1 MAIIYS
7 YPKTA
12 PLAADLLIVSRQP
25 SDPDETANYSVSVS
39 DIATLVTGLQQYTLK
54 AGTKAGTSV
63 PLTLDS
69 DTGTDS
75 TVNFTEGT
83 NITLT
88 QTSATEITIASSGG
102 GATSLNG
109 LTDVLIDGTSTY
121 LVSIPAGLSGNP
133 SHNTIIGNG
142 NATALTTANSNT
154 IVGRGNAI
162 ALSTGIS
169 NTIIGKG
176 TGIGITSSGSNILI
190 GNAAGPLFNAGGS
203 NIIIGNSSM
212 TRPETY
218 DQNVAIGHNTLFLAG
233 IGGTEC
239 EYNTAVGIGAGG
251 TTYRSGS
258 NNTILGYD
266 ADTSAAS
273 VSNEF
278 TLGNSSVSV
287 LRCAVTSITSLSDAR
302 DKTDIKDL
310 SYGVDFIK
318 SLTPREFTWNN
329 RPEVRV
335 VRDENGNETE
345 KEIES
350 KNKGKKD
357 FGFVAQEVQALDNDT
372 LRLIYNSNPEKLE
385 MSYGKLVP
393 ILVQA
398 VKELTSRLEALEN

>member
-75 TVNFTEGT
+75 TVNFTEGS

-88 QTSATEITIASSGG
+88 QTSATEITIASAG

-109 LTDVLIDGTSTY
+109 LTDALIDGTSTY

-133 SHNTIIGNG
+133 ASNTILGNG
-142 NATALTTANSNT
+142 NATALTTA
-154 IVGRGNAI
+154 G
-162 ALSTGIS
+162 S

-176 TGIGITSSGSNILI
+176 TGTGITTNGSNILI
-190 GNAAGPLFNAGGS
+190 GSGAGPLFNAGTS
-203 NIIIGNSSM
+203 NIIIGNAAM

-218 DQNVAIGHNTLFLAG
+218 NSNVAIGGNTLFLAG
-233 IGGTEC
+233 LGGTTC
-239 EYNTAVGIGAGG
+239 EQNTAVGVGAGG

-278 TLGNSSVSV
+278 TLGNSSVAT

-329 RPEVRV
+329 RPEVRI
-335 VRDENGNETE
+335 VRDEEGNETE

>member
-88 QTSATEITIASSGG
+88 QTSATEITIAASAG

-109 LTDVLIDGTSTY
+109 LTDVLIDGASTY

-133 SHNTIIGNG
+133 ASNTILGNG
-142 NATALTTANSNT
+142 NATALTTAS
-154 IVGRGNAI
+154 
-162 ALSTGIS
+162 S

-176 TGIGITSSGSNILI
+176 TGTGITTNGSNILI
-190 GNAAGPLFNAGGS
+190 GSAAGPLFNAGTS
-203 NIIIGNSSM
+203 NIIIGNAAM

-218 DQNVAIGHNTLFLAG
+218 NSNIAIGGNTLFLAG
-233 IGGTEC
+233 LGGTTC
-239 EYNTAVGIGAGG
+239 EQNTAVGVGAGG

-310 SYGVDFIK
+310 SYGIDFIK

-329 RPEVRV
+329 RPEIRV
-335 VRDENGNETE
+335 VRDEDGNETE
-345 KEIES
+345 KEIQS

-372 LRLIYNSNPEKLE
+372 LRLVYSSNPEKLE

-398 VKELTSRLEALEN
+398 VKELTARLEALEN

>member
-75 TVNFTEGT
+75 TVNFTEGS

-88 QTSATEITIASSGG
+88 QTSATEITIAASAG

-109 LTDVLIDGTSTY
+109 LTDALIDGTSTY
-121 LVSIPAGLSGNP
+121 LVSIPASLSGNP
-133 SHNTIIGNG
+133 GANTIIGNG
-142 NATALTTANSNT
+142 NATALTTAGSN
-154 IVGRGNAI
+154 I
-162 ALSTGIS
+162 
-169 NTIIGKG
+169 IIGNGSG
-176 TGIGITSSGSNILI
+176 TGITTNNGNILI
-190 GNAAGPLFNAGGS
+190 GNAAGPLFNAGTS
-203 NIIIGNSSM
+203 NIIIGSAAM

-218 DQNVAIGHNTLFLAG
+218 NSNIAIGSNTLFLAG
-233 IGGTEC
+233 LGGTTC
-239 EYNTAVGIGAGG
+239 EENTAIGIGAGG

-273 VSNEF
+273 VDDEF
-278 TLGNSSVSV
+278 TLGNSSVAT

-310 SYGVDFIK
+310 SYGIDFIK

-329 RPEVRV
+329 RPEVRI
-335 VRDENGNETE
+335 VRDEDGNETE
-345 KEIES
+345 KEIQS

-398 VKELTSRLEALEN
+398 VKELTARIEALEN

>member
-102 GATSLNG
+102 ATSLNG

-142 NATALTTANSNT
+142 NATALTTAGSNT

-162 ALSTGIS
+162 SLSTGIS
-169 NTIIGKG
+169 NIVIGGSSG
-176 TGIGITSSGSNILI
+176 TGITSSSSNILI
-190 GNAAGPLFNAGGS
+190 GNAAGPLFNAGGG

-218 DQNVAIGHNTLFLAG
+218 SSNVAIGGNTLFLAG
-233 IGGTEC
+233 LGGTTC
-239 EYNTAVGIGAGG
+239 EQNTAIGVGAGG

-329 RPEVRV
+329 RPEIRV
-335 VRDENGNETE
+335 VRDEDGNETE

-398 VKELTSRLEALEN
+398 VKELTARLEALEN

>member
-109 LTDVLIDGTSTY
+109 LTDVLIDGTSSY
-121 LVSIPAGLSGNP
+121 LVEVPSGLSGNP
-133 SHNTIIGNG
+133 AGNTTFGDAAALSLTSGVENTIIGEQAGKLNG
-142 NATALTTANSNT
+142 SQRTFVGMETGKNATGQGNCAFGSRALRNSTGQDN
-154 IVGRGNAI
+154 VAFGNFAGDSI
-162 ALSTGIS
+162 TSGIS
-169 NTIIGKG
+169 NTSVG
-176 TGIGITSSGSNILI
+176 T
-190 GNAAGPLFNAGGS
+190 NAGS
-203 NIIIGNSSM
+203 F
-212 TRPETY
+212 
-218 DQNVAIGHNTLFLAG
+218 TL
-233 IGGTEC
+233 
-239 EYNTAVGIGAGG
+239 
-251 TTYRSGS
+251 TTGS
-258 NNTILGYD
+258 NNMMLGNGSLP
-266 ADTSAAS
+266 TAS
-273 VSNEF
+273 GVSNEI
-278 TLGNSSVSV
+278 TLGNSSISV

-310 SYGVDFIK
+310 SYGIDFIK

-329 RPEVRV
+329 RFEKDV
-335 VRDENGNETE
+335 NGNDFYSE
-345 KEIES
+345 
-350 KNKGKKD
+350 NKGKKD
-357 FGFVAQEVQALDNDT
+357 FGFVAQEVQALDDDT
-372 LRLIYNSNPEKLE
+372 LRLVYSSNPEKLE

>member
-1 MAIIYS
+1 MPAHTFYWFTVVIEWF
-7 YPKTA
+7 KFQ
-12 PLAADLLIVSRQP
+12 IV
-25 SDPDETANYSVSVS
+25 
-39 DIATLVTGLQQYTLK
+39 DIANK
-54 AGTKAGTSV
+54 
-63 PLTLDS
+63 
-69 DTGTDS
+69 
-75 TVNFTEGT
+75 
-83 NITLT
+83 
-88 QTSATEITIASSGG
+88 
-102 GATSLNG
+102 SLGNQ
-109 LTDVLIDGTSTY
+109 
-121 LVSIPAGLSGNP
+121 LS
-133 SHNTIIGNG
+133 
-142 NATALTTANSNT
+142 
-154 IVGRGNAI
+154 
-162 ALSTGIS
+162 
-169 NTIIGKG
+169 
-176 TGIGITSSGSNILI
+176 
-190 GNAAGPLFNAGGS
+190 
-203 NIIIGNSSM
+203 
-212 TRPETY
+212 
-218 DQNVAIGHNTLFLAG
+218 
-233 IGGTEC
+233 
-239 EYNTAVGIGAGG
+239 
-251 TTYRSGS
+251 
-258 NNTILGYD
+258 
-266 ADTSAAS
+266 S

-345 KEIES
+345 KEIQS

>member
-109 LTDVLIDGTSTY
+109 LTDALIDGTSSY
-121 LVSIPAGLSGNP
+121 LVEVPSGLSGNP
-133 SHNTIIGNG
+133 AGNTTFGDAAALSLTSGVENTIIGEQAGKLNG
-142 NATALTTANSNT
+142 SRRTFVGMETGKNATGQGNCAFGSRALRNSTGQDN
-154 IVGRGNAI
+154 VAFGNFAGDSI
-162 ALSTGIS
+162 TTGIS
-169 NTIIGKG
+169 NTSVG
-176 TGIGITSSGSNILI
+176 T
-190 GNAAGPLFNAGGS
+190 NAGS
-203 NIIIGNSSM
+203 L
-212 TRPETY
+212 
-218 DQNVAIGHNTLFLAG
+218 TL
-233 IGGTEC
+233 
-239 EYNTAVGIGAGG
+239 
-251 TTYRSGS
+251 TTGS
-258 NNTILGYD
+258 NNMMLGNLSLP
-266 ADTSAAS
+266 TAS
-273 VSNEF
+273 GVSNEI
-278 TLGNSSVSV
+278 TLGNSSISV

-310 SYGVDFIK
+310 SYGIDFIK

-329 RPEVRV
+329 RFEKDV
-335 VRDENGNETE
+335 NGNDFYSE
-345 KEIES
+345 
-350 KNKGKKD
+350 NKGKKD
-357 FGFVAQEVQALDNDT
+357 FGFVAQEVQALDDDT
-372 LRLIYNSNPEKLE
+372 LRLVYSSNPEKLE

>member
-75 TVNFTEGT
+75 TVNFTEGS

-102 GATSLNG
+102 ATSLNG
-109 LTDVLIDGTSTY
+109 LSDVLIDGTSTY

-142 NATALTTANSNT
+142 NATALTTAGSNT

-162 ALSTGIS
+162 SLNTGIS
-169 NTIIGKG
+169 NIVIGGGTG
-176 TGIGITSSGSNILI
+176 TGITNSSSNILI
-190 GNAAGPLFNAGGS
+190 GNGAGPLFNAGGD
-203 NIIIGNSSM
+203 NIIIGNSAM

-218 DQNVAIGHNTLFLAG
+218 SSNVAIGHQTLFLAG
-233 IGGTEC
+233 LGGTTC
-239 EYNTAVGIGAGG
+239 EENTAIGIGAGG

-273 VSNEF
+273 VDDEF
-278 TLGNSSVSV
+278 TLGNSSVAT

-310 SYGVDFIK
+310 SYGIDFIK

-329 RPEVRV
+329 RPEVRI
-335 VRDENGNETE
+335 VRDEEGNETE
-345 KEIES
+345 KEIQS

>member
-88 QTSATEITIASSGG
+88 QTSATEITIAASAG

-109 LTDVLIDGTSTY
+109 LTDVLIDGASTY

-133 SHNTIIGNG
+133 ASNTIIGNG
-142 NATALTTANSNT
+142 NATALTTAS
-154 IVGRGNAI
+154 
-162 ALSTGIS
+162 S

-176 TGIGITSSGSNILI
+176 TGTGITTNGSNILI
-190 GNAAGPLFNAGGS
+190 GSAAGPLFNAGTS
-203 NIIIGNSSM
+203 NIIIGNAAM

-218 DQNVAIGHNTLFLAG
+218 NSNIAIGGNTLFLAG
-233 IGGTEC
+233 LGGTTC
-239 EYNTAVGIGAGG
+239 EQNTAVGVGAGG

-310 SYGVDFIK
+310 SYGIDFIK

-329 RPEVRV
+329 RPEIRV
-335 VRDENGNETE
+335 VRDEDGNETE
-345 KEIES
+345 KEIQS

-372 LRLIYNSNPEKLE
+372 LRLVYSSNPEKLE

-398 VKELTSRLEALEN
+398 VKELTARLEALEN

>member
-12 PLAADLLIVSRQP
+12 PLAGDLLIVSRQP

-88 QTSATEITIASSGG
+88 QTSATEITIAASAG

-109 LTDVLIDGTSTY
+109 LTDALIDGTSTY

-133 SHNTIIGNG
+133 GSNTIIGNG
-142 NATALTTANSNT
+142 NATALTTGGSN
-154 IVGRGNAI
+154 I
-162 ALSTGIS
+162 
-169 NTIIGKG
+169 IIGKG
-176 TGIGITSSGSNILI
+176 NGTGITTNNGNILI
-190 GNAAGPLFNAGGS
+190 GNAAGPLFNAGSS
-203 NIIIGNSSM
+203 NIIIGGAAM

-218 DQNVAIGHNTLFLAG
+218 NSNIAIGSNTLFLAG
-233 IGGTEC
+233 LGGTTC
-239 EYNTAVGIGAGG
+239 EENTAIGVGAGG

-273 VSNEF
+273 VDNEF
-278 TLGNSSVSV
+278 TLGNSSVAT

-335 VRDENGNETE
+335 VRDEEGNETE

-398 VKELTSRLEALEN
+398 VKELTARLEALEN

>member
-75 TVNFTEGT
+75 TVNFTEGS

-102 GATSLNG
+102 ATSLNG
-109 LTDVLIDGTSTY
+109 LTDALIDGTSTY

-142 NATALTTANSNT
+142 NATALTTAGSNT
-154 IVGRGNAI
+154 IVGRGNATS
-162 ALSTGIS
+162 LNTGIS
-169 NTIIGKG
+169 NIVIGGGTG
-176 TGIGITSSGSNILI
+176 TGITNSSSNILI
-190 GNAAGPLFNAGGS
+190 GNAAGPLFNAGSS
-203 NIIIGNSSM
+203 NIIIGNSAM

-218 DQNVAIGHNTLFLAG
+218 SNNVAIGHNTLFLAG
-233 IGGTEC
+233 LGGTTC
-239 EYNTAVGIGAGG
+239 EENTAIGVGAGG

-273 VSNEF
+273 VDNEF
-278 TLGNSSVSV
+278 TLGNSSVAT

-329 RPEVRV
+329 RPEIRV
-335 VRDENGNETE
+335 VRDEEGNETE

-357 FGFVAQEVQALDNDT
+357 FGFIAQEVQALDNDT

-398 VKELTSRLEALEN
+398 VKELTARLEALEN

>member
-54 AGTKAGTSV
+54 AGTKVGTSV

-109 LTDVLIDGTSTY
+109 LTDALIDGTSSY
-121 LVSIPAGLSGNP
+121 LVEVPSGLSGNP
-133 SHNTIIGNG
+133 AGNTTFGDTAALNLTSGVENTIIGEQAGKLNG
-142 NATALTTANSNT
+142 SQRTFVGQEAGENATGQSNCAFGTSALRNST
-154 IVGRGNAI
+154 GQGNVAFGSFAGDSI
-162 ALSTGIS
+162 TSGIS
-169 NTIIGKG
+169 NTAIG
-176 TGIGITSSGSNILI
+176 T
-190 GNAAGPLFNAGGS
+190 NAGAFILS
-203 NIIIGNSSM
+203 
-212 TRPETY
+212 T
-218 DQNVAIGHNTLFLAG
+218 
-233 IGGTEC
+233 
-239 EYNTAVGIGAGG
+239 
-251 TTYRSGS
+251 GS
-258 NNTILGYD
+258 NNMMLGNGSLP
-266 ADTSAAS
+266 TAS
-273 VSNEF
+273 GVSNEI
-278 TLGNSSVSV
+278 TLGDSSISV

-310 SYGVDFIK
+310 SYGIDFIK

-329 RPEVRV
+329 RSEKDV
-335 VRDENGNETE
+335 NGNDFYSE
-345 KEIES
+345 
-350 KNKGKKD
+350 NKGKKD

-398 VKELTSRLEALEN
+398 VKELTARLEALEN

>member
-88 QTSATEITIASSGG
+88 QTSATEITIAASAG

-109 LTDVLIDGTSTY
+109 LTDVLIDGASTY

-133 SHNTIIGNG
+133 ASNTILGNG
-142 NATALTTANSNT
+142 NATALTTAS
-154 IVGRGNAI
+154 
-162 ALSTGIS
+162 S

-176 TGIGITSSGSNILI
+176 TGTGITTNGSNILI
-190 GNAAGPLFNAGGS
+190 GSAAGPLFNAGTS
-203 NIIIGNSSM
+203 NIIIGNAAM

-218 DQNVAIGHNTLFLAG
+218 NSNIAIGGNTLFLAG
-233 IGGTEC
+233 LGGTTC
-239 EYNTAVGIGAGG
+239 EQNTAVGVGAGG

-310 SYGVDFIK
+310 SYGIDFIK

-329 RPEVRV
+329 RPEIRV
-335 VRDENGNETE
+335 VRDEYGNETE
-345 KEIES
+345 KEIQS

-372 LRLIYNSNPEKLE
+372 LRLVYSSNPEKLE

-398 VKELTSRLEALEN
+398 VKELTARLEALEN

>member
-109 LTDVLIDGTSTY
+109 LTDALIDGTSSY
-121 LVSIPAGLSGNP
+121 LVEVPSGLSGNP
-133 SHNTIIGNG
+133 AGNTTFGNAAALSLTSGSDNTIIGEQAGKLNG
-142 NATALTTANSNT
+142 SQRTFVGQEAGINATGQYNCAFGKSALRNST
-154 IVGRGNAI
+154 GQGNVAFGSFAGDSI
-162 ALSTGIS
+162 TSGIS
-169 NTIIGKG
+169 NT
-176 TGIGITSSGSNILI
+176 SV
-190 GNAAGPLFNAGGS
+190 GNNAGS
-203 NIIIGNSSM
+203 F
-212 TRPETY
+212 
-218 DQNVAIGHNTLFLAG
+218 TL
-233 IGGTEC
+233 
-239 EYNTAVGIGAGG
+239 
-251 TTYRSGS
+251 TTGS
-258 NNTILGYD
+258 NNMMLGNGSLP
-266 ADTSAAS
+266 TAS
-273 VSNEF
+273 GVSNEI
-278 TLGNSSVSV
+278 TLGNSSISV

-310 SYGVDFIK
+310 SYGIDFIK

-329 RPEVRV
+329 RFEKDV
-335 VRDENGNETE
+335 NGNDFYSE
-345 KEIES
+345 
-350 KNKGKKD
+350 NKGKKD

>member
-25 SDPDETANYSVSVS
+25 SNPDETANYSVSVS

-88 QTSATEITIASSGG
+88 QTSATEITIAASAG

-109 LTDVLIDGTSTY
+109 LSDVLIDGTSSY
-121 LVSIPAGLSGNP
+121 LVEVPSGLSGNP
-133 SHNTIIGNG
+133 TGNTTFGD
-142 NATALTTANSNT
+142 TA
-154 IVGRGNAI
+154 
-162 ALSTGIS
+162 ALSLT
-169 NTIIGKG
+169 
-176 TGIGITSSGSNILI
+176 
-190 GNAAGPLFNAGGS
+190 
-203 NIIIGNSSM
+203 
-212 TRPETY
+212 
-218 DQNVAIGHNTLFLAG
+218 
-233 IGGTEC
+233 
-239 EYNTAVGIGAGG
+239 
-251 TTYRSGS
+251 SGS
-258 NNTILGYD
+258 NNTIIGEQAGKLNGSQRTFVGQEAGINATGQFNCAFGNSALRNSTGQGNVAFGSFAGDSITSGISNTSVGTNAGSFTLTTGSNNMMLGNGSLP
-266 ADTSAAS
+266 TAS
-273 VSNEF
+273 GVSNEI

-302 DKTDIKDL
+302 DKTDVKDL
-310 SYGVDFIK
+310 SYGADFIK

-329 RPEVRV
+329 RSEK
-335 VRDENGNETE
+335 DINGNDFYSE
-345 KEIES
+345 
-350 KNKGKKD
+350 NKGKKD

-398 VKELTSRLEALEN
+398 VKELTARLEALEN

>member
-88 QTSATEITIASSGG
+88 QTSATEITIAASAG

-109 LTDVLIDGTSTY
+109 LTDVLIDGTSSY
-121 LVSIPAGLSGNP
+121 LVEVPSGLSGNP
-133 SHNTIIGNG
+133 AGNTTFGD
-142 NATALTTANSNT
+142 TA
-154 IVGRGNAI
+154 
-162 ALSTGIS
+162 ALSLT
-169 NTIIGKG
+169 
-176 TGIGITSSGSNILI
+176 
-190 GNAAGPLFNAGGS
+190 
-203 NIIIGNSSM
+203 
-212 TRPETY
+212 
-218 DQNVAIGHNTLFLAG
+218 
-233 IGGTEC
+233 
-239 EYNTAVGIGAGG
+239 
-251 TTYRSGS
+251 SGS
-258 NNTILGYD
+258 NNTIIGEQAGKLNGSQRTFVGQEAGKNATGQSNCAFGNSALRNSTGQGNVAFGSFAGDSITSGISNTSVGTNAGSFTLTTGSNNIMLGNGSLP
-266 ADTSAAS
+266 TAS
-273 VSNEF
+273 GVSNEI
-278 TLGNSSVSV
+278 TLGNSSISV

-302 DKTDIKDL
+302 DKTEVKDL
-310 SYGVDFIK
+310 SYGIDFIK
-318 SLTPREFTWNN
+318 SLTPREFTWDN
-329 RPEVRV
+329 RSEKDV
-335 VRDENGNETE
+335 NGNDFYSE
-345 KEIES
+345 
-350 KNKGKKD
+350 NKGKKD
-357 FGFVAQEVQALDNDT
+357 FGFIAQEVQALDNDT
-372 LRLIYNSNPEKLE
+372 LRLVYSSNPEKLE

-398 VKELTSRLEALEN
+398 IKELTSRLEALEN

>member
-109 LTDVLIDGTSTY
+109 LTDALIDGTSSY
-121 LVSIPAGLSGNP
+121 IVEVPSGLSGNP
-133 SHNTIIGNG
+133 AGNTTFGNAAALSLTSGSDNTIIGEQAGKLNG
-142 NATALTTANSNT
+142 SQRTFVGQEAGINATGQYNCAFGKSALRNST
-154 IVGRGNAI
+154 GQGNVAFGSFAGDSI
-162 ALSTGIS
+162 TSGIS
-169 NTIIGKG
+169 NT
-176 TGIGITSSGSNILI
+176 SV
-190 GNAAGPLFNAGGS
+190 GNNAGS
-203 NIIIGNSSM
+203 F
-212 TRPETY
+212 
-218 DQNVAIGHNTLFLAG
+218 TL
-233 IGGTEC
+233 
-239 EYNTAVGIGAGG
+239 
-251 TTYRSGS
+251 TTGS
-258 NNTILGYD
+258 NNMMLGNGSLP
-266 ADTSAAS
+266 TAS
-273 VSNEF
+273 GVSNEI
-278 TLGNSSVSV
+278 TLGNSSISV

-310 SYGVDFIK
+310 SYGIDFIK

-329 RPEVRV
+329 RFEKDV
-335 VRDENGNETE
+335 NGNDFYSE
-345 KEIES
+345 
-350 KNKGKKD
+350 NKGKKD

>member
-75 TVNFTEGT
+75 TVNFTEGS

-102 GATSLNG
+102 ATSLNG
-109 LTDVLIDGTSTY
+109 LTDALIDGTSTY

-133 SHNTIIGNG
+133 ASNTILGNG
-142 NATALTTANSNT
+142 NATALTTA
-154 IVGRGNAI
+154 G
-162 ALSTGIS
+162 S

-176 TGIGITSSGSNILI
+176 TGTGITTNGGNILI
-190 GNAAGPLFNAGGS
+190 GSGAGPLFNAGTS
-203 NIIIGNSSM
+203 NIIIGNAAM

-218 DQNVAIGHNTLFLAG
+218 NSNVAIGGNTLFLAG
-233 IGGTEC
+233 LGGTTC
-239 EYNTAVGIGAGG
+239 EQNTAVGVGAGG

-278 TLGNSSVSV
+278 TLGNSSVAT

-329 RPEVRV
+329 RPEVRI
-335 VRDENGNETE
+335 VRDEEGNETE
-345 KEIES
+345 KKIES

>member
-75 TVNFTEGT
+75 TVNFTEGS

-109 LTDVLIDGTSTY
+109 LTDALIDGTSSY
-121 LVSIPAGLSGNP
+121 LVEVPSGLSGNP
-133 SHNTIIGNG
+133 AGNTTFGDAAALSLTSGSDNTIIGEQAGKLNG
-142 NATALTTANSNT
+142 SQRTFVGQEAGINATGQYNCAFGKSALRNST
-154 IVGRGNAI
+154 GQGNVAFGSFAGDSI
-162 ALSTGIS
+162 TSGIS
-169 NTIIGKG
+169 NTSVGD
-176 TGIGITSSGSNILI
+176 
-190 GNAAGPLFNAGGS
+190 NAGS
-203 NIIIGNSSM
+203 F
-212 TRPETY
+212 
-218 DQNVAIGHNTLFLAG
+218 TL
-233 IGGTEC
+233 
-239 EYNTAVGIGAGG
+239 
-251 TTYRSGS
+251 TTGS
-258 NNTILGYD
+258 NNMMLGNGSLP
-266 ADTSAAS
+266 TAS
-273 VSNEF
+273 GVSNEI
-278 TLGNSSVSV
+278 TLGNSSISV

-329 RPEVRV
+329 RPEKNI
-335 VRDENGNETE
+335 NGNDFYSE
-345 KEIES
+345 
-350 KNKGKKD
+350 NKGKKD
-357 FGFVAQEVQALDNDT
+357 FGFVAQEVQALDDDT

>member
-75 TVNFTEGT
+75 TVNFTEGS

-109 LTDVLIDGTSTY
+109 LTDALIDGTSSY
-121 LVSIPAGLSGNP
+121 IVEVPSGLSGNP
-133 SHNTIIGNG
+133 AGNTTFGNAAALSLTSGSENTIIGEQAGKLNG
-142 NATALTTANSNT
+142 SQRTFVGQEAGKNATGQYNCAFGTRALRNST
-154 IVGRGNAI
+154 GQGNVAFGSFAGDSI
-162 ALSTGIS
+162 TSGIS
-169 NTIIGKG
+169 NTAIG
-176 TGIGITSSGSNILI
+176 T
-190 GNAAGPLFNAGGS
+190 NAG
-203 NIIIGNSSM
+203 
-212 TRPETY
+212 
-218 DQNVAIGHNTLFLAG
+218 AFTL
-233 IGGTEC
+233 
-239 EYNTAVGIGAGG
+239 
-251 TTYRSGS
+251 TTGS
-258 NNTILGYD
+258 NNMMLGNGSLP
-266 ADTSAAS
+266 TAS
-273 VSNEF
+273 GVSNEI
-278 TLGNSSVSV
+278 TLGDSSISV

-310 SYGVDFIK
+310 SYGIDFIK

-329 RPEVRV
+329 RSEKDV
-335 VRDENGNETE
+335 NGNDFYSE
-345 KEIES
+345 
-350 KNKGKKD
+350 NKGKKD

-372 LRLIYNSNPEKLE
+372 LRLIYSSNPEKLE

>member
-109 LTDVLIDGTSTY
+109 LTDALIDGTSSY
-121 LVSIPAGLSGNP
+121 LVEVPSGLSGNP
-133 SHNTIIGNG
+133 AGNTTFGDAAALSLTSGVENTIIGEQAGKLNG
-142 NATALTTANSNT
+142 SQRTFVGMETGKNATGQGNCAFGSRALRNST
-154 IVGRGNAI
+154 GQGNVAFGNFAGDSI
-162 ALSTGIS
+162 TSGIS
-169 NTIIGKG
+169 NTSVG
-176 TGIGITSSGSNILI
+176 T
-190 GNAAGPLFNAGGS
+190 NAGS
-203 NIIIGNSSM
+203 F
-212 TRPETY
+212 
-218 DQNVAIGHNTLFLAG
+218 TL
-233 IGGTEC
+233 
-239 EYNTAVGIGAGG
+239 
-251 TTYRSGS
+251 TTGS
-258 NNTILGYD
+258 NNMMLGNGSLP
-266 ADTSAAS
+266 TAS
-273 VSNEF
+273 GVSNEI
-278 TLGNSSVSV
+278 TLGNSSISV

-310 SYGVDFIK
+310 SYGIDFIK

-329 RPEVRV
+329 RFEKDV
-335 VRDENGNETE
+335 NGNNFYSE
-345 KEIES
+345 
-350 KNKGKKD
+350 NKGKKD
-357 FGFVAQEVQALDNDT
+357 FGFVAQEVQALDDDT

>member
-75 TVNFTEGT
+75 TVNFTEGS

-109 LTDVLIDGTSTY
+109 LTDALIDGTSTY
-121 LVSIPAGLSGNP
+121 LVSIPASLSGNP
-133 SHNTIIGNG
+133 GANTIIGNG
-142 NATALTTANSNT
+142 NATALTTAGSN
-154 IVGRGNAI
+154 I
-162 ALSTGIS
+162 
-169 NTIIGKG
+169 IIGKECG
-176 TGIGITSSGSNILI
+176 TGITTNGGNILI
-190 GNAAGPLFNAGGS
+190 GNAAGPVFNAGTS
-203 NIIIGNSSM
+203 NIIIGSAAM

-218 DQNVAIGHNTLFLAG
+218 NSNIAIGSNTLFLAG
-233 IGGTEC
+233 LGGTTC
-239 EYNTAVGIGAGG
+239 EENTAIGIGAGG

-273 VSNEF
+273 VDNEF
-278 TLGNSSVSV
+278 TLGNSSVAT

-329 RPEVRV
+329 RPEVRI
-335 VRDENGNETE
+335 VRDEDGNETE
-345 KEIES
+345 KEIQS

-398 VKELTSRLEALEN
+398 VKELTARIEALEN

>member
-75 TVNFTEGT
+75 TVNFTEGS

-102 GATSLNG
+102 ATSLNG
-109 LTDVLIDGTSTY
+109 LTDALIDGTSTY

-142 NATALTTANSNT
+142 NATALTTAGSNT

-162 ALSTGIS
+162 SLNTGIS
-169 NTIIGKG
+169 NIVIGGGTG
-176 TGIGITSSGSNILI
+176 TGITNSSSNILI
-190 GNAAGPLFNAGGS
+190 GNAAGPLFNAGSS
-203 NIIIGNSSM
+203 NIIIGNSAM

-218 DQNVAIGHNTLFLAG
+218 SNNVAIGHNTLFLAG
-233 IGGTEC
+233 LGGTTC
-239 EYNTAVGIGAGG
+239 EENTAIGVGAGG

-273 VSNEF
+273 VDNEF
-278 TLGNSSVSV
+278 TLGNSSVAT

-310 SYGVDFIK
+310 SYGIDFIK

-329 RPEVRV
+329 RPEIRV
-335 VRDENGNETE
+335 VRDEEGNETE

-398 VKELTSRLEALEN
+398 VKELTARLEALEN

>member
-88 QTSATEITIASSGG
+88 QTSATEITIAASAG

-109 LTDVLIDGTSTY
+109 LTDVLIDGTSSY
-121 LVSIPAGLSGNP
+121 LVEVPSGLSGNP
-133 SHNTIIGNG
+133 AGNTTFGD
-142 NATALTTANSNT
+142 TA
-154 IVGRGNAI
+154 
-162 ALSTGIS
+162 ALSLT
-169 NTIIGKG
+169 
-176 TGIGITSSGSNILI
+176 
-190 GNAAGPLFNAGGS
+190 
-203 NIIIGNSSM
+203 
-212 TRPETY
+212 
-218 DQNVAIGHNTLFLAG
+218 
-233 IGGTEC
+233 
-239 EYNTAVGIGAGG
+239 
-251 TTYRSGS
+251 SGS
-258 NNTILGYD
+258 NNTIIGEQAGKLNGSQRTFVGQEAGINATGQVNCAFGKSALRNSTGQGNVAFGSFAGDSITSGINNTSVGNNAGSFTLTTGSNNMMLGNLSLP
-266 ADTSAAS
+266 TAS
-273 VSNEF
+273 GVSNEI
-278 TLGNSSVSV
+278 TLGNSSISV

-302 DKTDIKDL
+302 DKTNVKDL
-310 SYGVDFIK
+310 SYGIDFIK
-318 SLTPREFTWNN
+318 SLTPREFTWDN
-329 RPEVRV
+329 RSEKDV
-335 VRDENGNETE
+335 NGNDFYSE
-345 KEIES
+345 
-350 KNKGKKD
+350 NKGKKD

-372 LRLIYNSNPEKLE
+372 LRLVYSSNPEKLE

-398 VKELTSRLEALEN
+398 VKELTARLEALEN

>member
-109 LTDVLIDGTSTY
+109 LTDVLIDGTSSY
-121 LVSIPAGLSGNP
+121 LVEVPSGLSGNP
-133 SHNTIIGNG
+133 AGNTTFGDAAALSLTSGVDNTIIGEQAGKLNG
-142 NATALTTANSNT
+142 SRRTFVGMETGKNATGQGNCAFGSRALRNSTGQGNVAFGAFAGDSITTGIDNTSVGTNAGTVILTT
-154 IVGRGNAI
+154 
-162 ALSTGIS
+162 
-169 NTIIGKG
+169 
-176 TGIGITSSGSNILI
+176 
-190 GNAAGPLFNAGGS
+190 
-203 NIIIGNSSM
+203 
-212 TRPETY
+212 
-218 DQNVAIGHNTLFLAG
+218 
-233 IGGTEC
+233 
-239 EYNTAVGIGAGG
+239 
-251 TTYRSGS
+251 GS
-258 NNTILGYD
+258 NNMMLGNLSLP
-266 ADTSAAS
+266 TAS
-273 VSNEF
+273 GVSNEI
-278 TLGNSSVSV
+278 TLGNSSISV

-310 SYGVDFIK
+310 SYGIDFIK

-329 RPEVRV
+329 RFEKDV
-335 VRDENGNETE
+335 NGNDFYSE
-345 KEIES
+345 
-350 KNKGKKD
+350 NKGKKD
-357 FGFVAQEVQALDNDT
+357 FGFVAQEVQALDDDT
-372 LRLIYNSNPEKLE
+372 LRLVYSSNPEKLE

>member
-54 AGTKAGTSV
+54 AGTKAGASV

-75 TVNFTEGT
+75 TVNFTEGS

-102 GATSLNG
+102 ATSLNG
-109 LTDVLIDGTSTY
+109 LTDALIDGTSTY

-142 NATALTTANSNT
+142 NATALTTAGSNT
-154 IVGRGNAI
+154 IVGRGNATS
-162 ALSTGIS
+162 LNTGIS
-169 NTIIGKG
+169 NIVIGGGTG
-176 TGIGITSSGSNILI
+176 TGITNSSSNILI
-190 GNAAGPLFNAGGS
+190 GNAAGPLFNAGSS
-203 NIIIGNSSM
+203 NIIIGNSAM

-218 DQNVAIGHNTLFLAG
+218 SNNVAIGHNTLFLAG
-233 IGGTEC
+233 LGGTTC
-239 EYNTAVGIGAGG
+239 EENTAIGVGAGG

-273 VSNEF
+273 VDNEF
-278 TLGNSSVSV
+278 TLGNSSVAT

-329 RPEVRV
+329 RPEIRV
-335 VRDENGNETE
+335 VRDEEGNETE

-398 VKELTSRLEALEN
+398 VKELTARLEALEN

>member
-7 YPKTA
+7 YPKTT

-109 LTDVLIDGTSTY
+109 LTDALIDGTSSY
-121 LVSIPAGLSGNP
+121 LVEVPSGLSGNP
-133 SHNTIIGNG
+133 AGNTTFGDAAALSLTSGSDNTIIGEQAGKLNG
-142 NATALTTANSNT
+142 SQRTFVGQEAGINATGQYNCAFGKSALRNST
-154 IVGRGNAI
+154 GQGNVAFGSFAGDSI
-162 ALSTGIS
+162 TSGIS
-169 NTIIGKG
+169 NT
-176 TGIGITSSGSNILI
+176 SV
-190 GNAAGPLFNAGGS
+190 GNNAGS
-203 NIIIGNSSM
+203 F
-212 TRPETY
+212 
-218 DQNVAIGHNTLFLAG
+218 TL
-233 IGGTEC
+233 
-239 EYNTAVGIGAGG
+239 
-251 TTYRSGS
+251 TTGS
-258 NNTILGYD
+258 NNMMLGNLSLP
-266 ADTSAAS
+266 TAS
-273 VSNEF
+273 GVSNEI
-278 TLGNSSVSV
+278 TLGNSSISV

-310 SYGVDFIK
+310 SYGIDFIK

-329 RPEVRV
+329 RFEKDV
-335 VRDENGNETE
+335 NGNDFYSE
-345 KEIES
+345 
-350 KNKGKKD
+350 NKGKKD
-357 FGFVAQEVQALDNDT
+357 FGFVAQEVQALDDDT
-372 LRLIYNSNPEKLE
+372 LRLVYSSNPEKLE

>member
-54 AGTKAGTSV
+54 AGTKVGTSV

-102 GATSLNG
+102 ATSLNG
-109 LTDVLIDGTSTY
+109 LTDALIDGTSTY

-133 SHNTIIGNG
+133 GSNTILGNG
-142 NATALTTANSNT
+142 NATALTTAS
-154 IVGRGNAI
+154 
-162 ALSTGIS
+162 S

-176 TGIGITSSGSNILI
+176 AGTGITTNGSNILI
-190 GNAAGPLFNAGGS
+190 GNAAGPLFNAGSS
-203 NIIIGNSSM
+203 NIIIGNAAM

-218 DQNVAIGHNTLFLAG
+218 NSNIAIGGNTLFLAG
-233 IGGTEC
+233 LGGTTC
-239 EYNTAVGIGAGG
+239 EQNTAIGVGAGG

-258 NNTILGYD
+258 NNTMLGYD
-266 ADTSAAS
+266 ADTSAAN

-278 TLGNSSVSV
+278 TLGNSSIAT

-329 RPEVRV
+329 RPEIRV

-345 KEIES
+345 KEIQS

>member
-109 LTDVLIDGTSTY
+109 LTDALIDGTSSY
-121 LVSIPAGLSGNP
+121 LVEVPSGLSGNP
-133 SHNTIIGNG
+133 AGNTTFGDAAALSLTSGSDNTIIGEQAGKLNG
-142 NATALTTANSNT
+142 SQRTFVGQEAGINATGQYNCAFGKSALRNST
-154 IVGRGNAI
+154 GQGNVAFGAFAGDSI
-162 ALSTGIS
+162 TSGIS
-169 NTIIGKG
+169 NT
-176 TGIGITSSGSNILI
+176 SV
-190 GNAAGPLFNAGGS
+190 GNNAGS
-203 NIIIGNSSM
+203 F
-212 TRPETY
+212 
-218 DQNVAIGHNTLFLAG
+218 TL
-233 IGGTEC
+233 
-239 EYNTAVGIGAGG
+239 
-251 TTYRSGS
+251 TTGS
-258 NNTILGYD
+258 NNMMLGNGSLP
-266 ADTSAAS
+266 TAS
-273 VSNEF
+273 GVSNEI
-278 TLGNSSVSV
+278 TLGNSSISV

-310 SYGVDFIK
+310 SYGIDFIK

-329 RPEVRV
+329 RFEKDV
-335 VRDENGNETE
+335 NGNNFYSE
-345 KEIES
+345 
-350 KNKGKKD
+350 NKGKKD

>member
-75 TVNFTEGT
+75 TVNFTEGS

-102 GATSLNG
+102 ATSLNG
-109 LTDVLIDGTSTY
+109 LTDALIDGTSTY

-142 NATALTTANSNT
+142 NATALTTAGSNT
-154 IVGRGNAI
+154 IVGRGNATS
-162 ALSTGIS
+162 LNTGIS
-169 NTIIGKG
+169 NIVIGGGTG
-176 TGIGITSSGSNILI
+176 TGITNSSSNILI
-190 GNAAGPLFNAGGS
+190 GNAAGPLFNAGSS
-203 NIIIGNSSM
+203 NIIIGNSAM

-218 DQNVAIGHNTLFLAG
+218 SNNVAIGHNTLFLAG
-233 IGGTEC
+233 LGGTTC
-239 EYNTAVGIGAGG
+239 EENTAIGVGAGG

-266 ADTSAAS
+266 ADTSVAS

-278 TLGNSSVSV
+278 TLGNSSVAT

-310 SYGVDFIK
+310 SYGIDFIK

-329 RPEVRV
+329 RPEIRV
-335 VRDENGNETE
+335 VRDEDGNETE
-345 KEIES
+345 KEIQS

-398 VKELTSRLEALEN
+398 VKELTARLEALEN

>member
-75 TVNFTEGT
+75 TVNFTEGS

-102 GATSLNG
+102 ATSLNG
-109 LTDVLIDGTSTY
+109 LTDALIDGTSTY
-121 LVSIPAGLSGNP
+121 LVSIPASLSGNP
-133 SHNTIIGNG
+133 GANTIIGNG
-142 NATALTTANSNT
+142 NATALTTAGSN
-154 IVGRGNAI
+154 I
-162 ALSTGIS
+162 
-169 NTIIGKG
+169 IIGKECG
-176 TGIGITSSGSNILI
+176 TGITTNGGNILI
-190 GNAAGPLFNAGGS
+190 GNAAGPVFNAGTS
-203 NIIIGNSSM
+203 NIIIGSAAM

-218 DQNVAIGHNTLFLAG
+218 NSNIAIGSNTLFLAG
-233 IGGTEC
+233 LGGTTC
-239 EYNTAVGIGAGG
+239 EENTAIGIGAGG

-273 VSNEF
+273 VDNEF
-278 TLGNSSVSV
+278 TLGNSSVAT

-329 RPEVRV
+329 RPEVRI
-335 VRDENGNETE
+335 VRDEDGNETE
-345 KEIES
+345 KEIQS

-398 VKELTSRLEALEN
+398 VKELTARLEALEN

>member
-102 GATSLNG
+102 ATSLNG
-109 LTDVLIDGTSTY
+109 LTDALIDGTSTY

-142 NATALTTANSNT
+142 NATALTTAGSNT
-154 IVGRGNAI
+154 IVGRGNATS
-162 ALSTGIS
+162 LNTGIS
-169 NTIIGKG
+169 NIVIGGGTG
-176 TGIGITSSGSNILI
+176 TGITNSSSNILI
-190 GNAAGPLFNAGGS
+190 GNAAGPLFNAGSS
-203 NIIIGNSSM
+203 NIIIGNSAM

-218 DQNVAIGHNTLFLAG
+218 SNNVAIGHNTLFLAG
-233 IGGTEC
+233 LGGTTC
-239 EYNTAVGIGAGG
+239 EENTAIGVGAGG

-273 VSNEF
+273 VDNEF
-278 TLGNSSVSV
+278 TLGNSSVAT

-329 RPEVRV
+329 RPEIRV
-335 VRDENGNETE
+335 VRDEEGNETE

-398 VKELTSRLEALEN
+398 VKELTARLEALEN

>member
-102 GATSLNG
+102 ATSLNG

-142 NATALTTANSNT
+142 NATALTTAGSNT

-162 ALSTGIS
+162 SLSTGIS
-169 NTIIGKG
+169 NIVIGGSSG
-176 TGIGITSSGSNILI
+176 TGITSSSSNILI
-190 GNAAGPLFNAGGS
+190 GNAAGPLFNAGGG

-218 DQNVAIGHNTLFLAG
+218 SSNVAIGGNTLFLAG
-233 IGGTEC
+233 LGGTTC
-239 EYNTAVGIGAGG
+239 EQNTAIGVGAGG

-329 RPEVRV
+329 RPEIRV
-335 VRDENGNETE
+335 VRDEDGNETE
-345 KEIES
+345 KEIQS

-398 VKELTSRLEALEN
+398 VKELTARLEALEN

>member
-12 PLAADLLIVSRQP
+12 PLAGDLLIVSRQP

-75 TVNFTEGT
+75 TVNFTEGS

-102 GATSLNG
+102 ATSLNG
-109 LTDVLIDGTSTY
+109 LSDVLIDGTSTY

-142 NATALTTANSNT
+142 NATALTTAGSNT

-162 ALSTGIS
+162 SLNTGIS
-169 NTIIGKG
+169 NIVIGGGTG
-176 TGIGITSSGSNILI
+176 TGITNSSSNILI
-190 GNAAGPLFNAGGS
+190 GNGAGPLFNAGGD
-203 NIIIGNSSM
+203 NIIIGNSAM

-218 DQNVAIGHNTLFLAG
+218 SSNVAIGHQTLFLAG
-233 IGGTEC
+233 LGGTTC
-239 EYNTAVGIGAGG
+239 EENTAIGIGAGG

-273 VSNEF
+273 VDNEF

-302 DKTDIKDL
+302 DKTDVKDL

-329 RPEVRV
+329 RPEIRV
-335 VRDENGNETE
+335 VRDEEGNETE
-345 KEIES
+345 KEIQS

-398 VKELTSRLEALEN
+398 VKELTARIEALEN

>member
-102 GATSLNG
+102 ATSLNG

-142 NATALTTANSNT
+142 NATALTTAGSNT

-162 ALSTGIS
+162 SLSTGIS
-169 NTIIGKG
+169 NIVIGGSSG
-176 TGIGITSSGSNILI
+176 TGITSSSSNILI
-190 GNAAGPLFNAGGS
+190 GNAAGPLFNAGGG

-218 DQNVAIGHNTLFLAG
+218 SSNVAIGGNTLFLAG
-233 IGGTEC
+233 LGGTTC
-239 EYNTAVGIGAGG
+239 EQNTAIGVGAGG

-329 RPEVRV
+329 RPEIRV

-398 VKELTSRLEALEN
+398 VKELTARLEALEN

>member
-109 LTDVLIDGTSTY
+109 LTDVLIDGTSSY
-121 LVSIPAGLSGNP
+121 LVEVPSGLSGNP
-133 SHNTIIGNG
+133 AGNTTFGDAAALSLTSGVDNTIIGEQAGKLNG
-142 NATALTTANSNT
+142 SRRTFVGMETGKNATGQYNCAFGKSALRNSTGQGNVAFGAFAGDSITTGIDNTSVGTNAGSVILTT
-154 IVGRGNAI
+154 
-162 ALSTGIS
+162 
-169 NTIIGKG
+169 
-176 TGIGITSSGSNILI
+176 
-190 GNAAGPLFNAGGS
+190 
-203 NIIIGNSSM
+203 
-212 TRPETY
+212 
-218 DQNVAIGHNTLFLAG
+218 
-233 IGGTEC
+233 
-239 EYNTAVGIGAGG
+239 
-251 TTYRSGS
+251 GS
-258 NNTILGYD
+258 NNMMLGNLSLP
-266 ADTSAAS
+266 TAS
-273 VSNEF
+273 GVSNEI
-278 TLGNSSVSV
+278 TLGNSSISV

-310 SYGVDFIK
+310 SYGIDFIK

-329 RPEVRV
+329 RFEKDV
-335 VRDENGNETE
+335 NGNDFYSE
-345 KEIES
+345 
-350 KNKGKKD
+350 NKGKKD
-357 FGFVAQEVQALDNDT
+357 FGFVAQEVQALDDDT
-372 LRLIYNSNPEKLE
+372 LRLVYSSNPEKLE

>member
-75 TVNFTEGT
+75 TVNFTEGS

-88 QTSATEITIASSGG
+88 QTSATEITIAASAG

-109 LTDVLIDGTSTY
+109 LTDALIDGTSTY

-133 SHNTIIGNG
+133 GSNTILGNG

-154 IVGRGNAI
+154 II
-162 ALSTGIS
+162 GIG
-169 NTIIGKG
+169 TG
-176 TGIGITSSGSNILI
+176 TGITTNGSNILI
-190 GNAAGPLFNAGGS
+190 GSAAGPLFNAGTS
-203 NIIIGNSSM
+203 NIIIGNAAM

-218 DQNVAIGHNTLFLAG
+218 NSNIAIGSNTLFLAG
-233 IGGTEC
+233 LGGTTC
-239 EYNTAVGIGAGG
+239 EQNTAIGVGAGG

-266 ADTSAAS
+266 ADTSVAS

-302 DKTDIKDL
+302 DKTDVKDL

-329 RPEVRV
+329 RPEIRV
-335 VRDENGNETE
+335 VRDEDGNETE
-345 KEIES
+345 KEIQS

-357 FGFVAQEVQALDNDT
+357 FGFIAQEVQALDNDT